1 MSTRGIV
8 LIAAA
13 LVLCVGLLGVQ
24 LAAGGGDFV
33 PQRSADPCRDLGRTA
48 PDDLPGLVETV
59 VVTGV
64 NDAACELGVSRE
76 RLLLSLLS
84 PEDRAELAREA
95 GTDENGLA
103 ETITEGLGH
112 AIDRLDAAGQLPK
125 PAALLPSL
133 ADQLG
138 IPDVLVNGVPDVLLD
153 RLPPTADMLRWSLDR
168 IDVATILEGL
178 DDGRSLESILRDALI
193 QGVKDDA
200 RAWLKDVLPGGLG
213 GLFG

>member
-1 MSTRGIV
+1 MNTRGIV
-8 LIAAA
+8 LIVAA
-13 LVLCVGLLGVQ
+13 LVLGAGLLGVQ
-24 LAAGGGDFV
+24 LAAGGADFV
-33 PQRSADPCRDLGRTA
+33 PQRSADPCQDLGRTA
-48 PDDLPGLVETV
+48 PDELAGLVETV

-103 ETITEGLGH
+103 ETIKEGLEH

-125 PAALLPSL
+125 ASALLPSL

-138 IPDVLVNGVPDVLLD
+138 IPDPLVNSVPDALLD

-168 IDVATILEGL
+168 IDVRTILTEA
-178 DDGRSLESILRDALI
+178 DQGRSPESILRDALI

-200 RAWLKDVLPGGLG
+200 RAWLKDVLPGPLG